1 MSHLSNF
8 LSITSLFC
16 YVYEVPKLLKTRFTQ
31 NASIM
36 NGYIC
41 NSNCTCISYMTM
53 HDLGIH
59 VHVLLRLNFNFRLTF
74 EKYQKYTNPRF

>member
-1 MSHLSNF
+1 MCPLSNF

-41 NSNCTCISYMTM
+41 NSNCTCISYITM
-53 HDLGIH
+53 HGLGIH
-59 VHVLLRLNFNFRLTF
+59 VHVLLRLNFNFRLI
-74 EKYQKYTNPRF
+74 P